1 MHKHSITT
9 IRKELV
15 GKLNI
20 KEDYHGQ
27 QKQRPRNSDIHPTGG
42 WRSPFSLH
50 LRRRNTMDLYAITIL
65 LSLRLLVVQDV
76 VKYICKDCAEAYTV
90 TSGEYANKCL
100 CFDCCEQLV
109 AENVAELTKNK
120 NKIKGQFILQ
130 LIGMV
135 IGFIYG
141 MSAGISSGD
150 IGGGF
155 WLVYFVLASAV
166 YSLVH

>member
-1 MHKHSITT
+1 MDNKSKNQGIPTFT
-9 IRKELV
+9 PP
-15 GKLNI
+15 
-20 KEDYHGQ
+20 EDGAPVFTPPKTPQHDGPVCYH
-27 QKQRPRNSDIHPTGG
+27 HPSEPAVARCARCG
-42 WRSPFSLH
+42 
-50 LRRRNTMDLYAITIL
+50 
-65 LSLRLLVVQDV
+65 
-76 VKYICKDCAEAYTV
+76 KYICKDCAEAYTV

-141 MSAGISSGD
+141 MGAGISSGD

-155 WLVYFVLASAV
+155 LAGLLCACIGGVFLSALTV
-166 YSLVH
+166 SFFL